1 MISALC
7 SCCIQYSIGD
17 GGGGGYH
24 CAPSPTQTNCGTKLC
39 IQCATW
45 VGAAV
50 EWMVDGHELQLR
62 SFVLYVLLR
71 TFVRSQCVPTFFFYF
86 LLFVD
91 IQHIGNNEIEGKR
104 SQKVCHHPFE
114 MSRDEQ
120 SNHVECM
127 VLQRYPMVNY
137 CPLPH

>member
-1 MISALC
+1 M
-7 SCCIQYSIGD
+7 Y
-17 GGGGGYH
+17 YF
-24 CAPSPTQTNCGTKLC
+24 
-39 IQCATW
+39 
-45 VGAAV
+45 V
-50 EWMVDGHELQLR
+50 R
-62 SFVLYVLLR
+62 SFVLNVFRLL
-71 TFVRSQCVPTFFFYF
+71 FFFYF

-137 CPLPH
+137 LNCDDEGV